1 MADRIQ
7 SYKVISAGGLNSNE
21 NHLDLA
27 ENAPGSATRLVNYET
42 SLYGGYRRINGFVP
56 YDTDDEIV
64 NPTGAE
70 GKILCIALFK
80 DDLFGTTYPICAR
93 KDLGANT
100 YSFYKNTG
108 PAGWQLMTTGFTRA
122 MTQNLRSVERIRH
135 ASFNFGEGNTIIFV
149 DGVNKPIVFDGQ
161 TWTELTVTPTGGSVA
176 GTQADAGGDQLLA
189 QPSLVDVFQNF
200 VFLGG
205 DESNLGTICHSSSKN
220 VYNWNFGG
228 GGDAGQISVGFDVVQ
243 FKPFR
248 ENLFTFGRNAIK
260 KVVLTSIGSTQEF
273 SVENV
278 TTNVGCI
285 AQDSVLEIG
294 GDLVFLAPDG
304 IRPVA
309 GTSRIGDVELETI
322 SKSIQSLLVD
332 LPVDFDLD
340 LLLTGC
346 VIRTKSQLRYFVG
359 DDSRDPPDSVGI
371 VGGLR
376 TSDQTL
382 GWEFGEL
389 LGIRASCATSG
400 YIGRTEYVLHGDYN
414 GGVYRQEQGN
424 AFNGAGILGVYST
437 PYFDFGD
444 TEVRKILRKL
454 NTFIRAEGPIE
465 INISVAYDWDDTDTA
480 KPPSY
485 SESSKGA
492 PVVYNGRNITYGNV
506 SVIYGGSEKPIMNT
520 DIQGSGYATKV
531 TYVTL
536 GVNAPH
542 SIQGMVFEFSVAG
555 RR

>member
-42 SLYGGYRRINGFVP
+42 SLFGGYRRINGFAP
-56 YDTDDEIV
+56 YDSQNEFV
-64 NPTGAE
+64 NPSGAE
-70 GKILCIALFK
+70 GKILCVALFK

-93 KDLGANT
+93 KDQGSDT

-108 PAGWQLMTTGFTRA
+108 ATGWVQMPTGYTRDMA
-122 MTQNLRSVERIRH
+122 DGLRTVEKIRF
-135 ASFNFGEGNTIIFV
+135 ASFNFGDGNTIIFV
-149 DGVNKPIVFDGQ
+149 DGVNEPIVYDGT
-161 TWTELTVTPTGGSVA
+161 TWTELNVGTSGNPVA

-205 DESNLGTICHSSSKN
+205 DEANLGTICHSSSKN
-220 VYNWNFGG
+220 VYNWNFTS
-228 GGDAGQISVGFDVVQ
+228 GDAGQISVGFDAVQ

-248 ENLFTFGRNAIK
+248 ENLFVFGRNAIK
-260 KVVLTSIGSTQEF
+260 KILLTAIGNTQEF
-273 SVENV
+273 SLENV
-278 TTNVGCI
+278 TTNVGCV

-332 LPVDFDLD
+332 LPTDFDLD
-340 LLLTGC
+340 NLLTGV

-359 DDSRDPPDSVGI
+359 DDVRTPQDSVGI

-389 LGIRASCATSG
+389 LGIRASCADSG
-400 YIGRTEYVLHGDYN
+400 YIGRTEFVLHGDYN
-414 GGVYRQEQGN
+414 GGIYRQEDGN
-424 AFNGAGILGVYST
+424 SFNGNGILGVYST

-454 NTFIRAEGPIE
+454 NTFIRAEGPVE
-465 INISVAYDWDDTDTA
+465 INISISYDWDDTDTA
-480 KPPSY
+480 RPSSY
-485 SESSKGA
+485 AEESKGA
-492 PVVYNGRNITYGNV
+492 PVVYNGRNITYGD
-506 SVIYGGSEKPIMNT
+506 SAVIYGGSEKPIMNT

-536 GVNAPH
+536 GENAPH